1 MKTNFNKLALAMSS
15 AAVLAGASVPAHAII
30 TGTPGEAQLVPF
42 ATYSTTAN
50 LDTIVRIVTPK
61 SVGNGVI
68 ANCYTAPN
76 SSPTNSSAGFGCN
89 NTAPGSESPASVGL
103 TTAYSASTSAVHWYF
118 MDQTS
123 VHRLDGTIPTSAD
136 DTFVFDWLQ
145 QAGGAGGQF
154 ENSIGYLI
162 FVTQAANSGAAAN
175 FTFEADA
182 WLVNTNP
189 TVALVNAASIP
200 TIPMS
205 DGKDSGN
212 SPSIT
217 NNVLEY
223 NASGALVVAASPLV
237 TGQET
242 IWSDGLPNQFVFDLS
257 TGTAQNGQTAT
268 GSVAAESVAYGA
280 LAFIWNDRNSA
291 AWSSVPAFRYN
302 NAEQN
307 CSGRVSLP
315 QQMNAF
321 YIPPVANG
329 QAGVN
334 QGNTA
339 TSAVPA
345 NFATLTTL
353 SDPYAKAASAAA
365 FTSIAVCTPPSNAP
379 TSLSTNSATLN
390 LSTQNADNL
399 GVSGGFVKFVLPEPI
414 TSTTAGPAGSAVFWS
429 TPVDGSGNLYPTIL
443 GHSRGAFTIAPN

>member
-76 SSPTNSSAGFGCN
+76 SSPTNSASGFGCN
-89 NTAPGSESPASVGL
+89 NTAPGSEAPASAGL
-103 TTAYSASTSAVHWYF
+103 ATAYSAATSAIHWYF
-118 MDQTS
+118 LDQTS

-136 DTFVFDWLQ
+136 DTFVFDWAQ

-154 ENSIGYLI
+154 ENSVGYLV

-175 FTFEADA
+175 FAFEADA
-182 WLVNTNP
+182 WLVNTAP
-189 TVALVNAASIP
+189 TQALVNAASIP

-212 SPSIT
+212 SPTIT

-223 NASGALVVAASPLV
+223 NASGALIVAASPLV

-257 TGTAQNGQTAT
+257 TGSAQNGLPALPAP
-268 GSVAAESVAYGA
+268 GSTVQYGA
-280 LAFIWNDRNSA
+280 LAFVWNDRNAA

-302 NAEQN
+302 NAEVN

-315 QQMNAF
+315 QEMNAF
-321 YIPPVANG
+321 YIPPVGNG
-329 QAGVN
+329 TAGVS
-334 QGNTA
+334 QGSNAGT
-339 TSAVPA
+339 AVPA
-345 NFATLTTL
+345 NFATLQTL
-353 SDPYAKAASAAA
+353 SDPYAKAASAPA
-365 FTSIAVCTPPSNAP
+365 FTSIPVCTPPANAP
-379 TSLSTNSATLN
+379 TNISTNSATQN
-390 LSTQNADNL
+390 LSTSNADNL
-399 GVSGGFVKFVLPEPI
+399 GVSGGFVKFVLPEPT
-414 TSTTAGPAGSAVFWS
+414 TSATNGPAGSAVFWS
-429 TPVDGSGNLYPTIL
+429 TPVDGNGN
-443 GHSRGAFTIAPN
+443 PNFRSKAT